1 MALIIPFGGGP
12 VLCFLILRIILLLEQ
27 CKVITRR
34 TPSQL
39 SVLTLP
45 QPSDC
50 TLCILTPVF
59 LLSYSSNMILAEI
72 LFPAT
77 IDLFTYM
84 VLKQIL
90 GYIFYIIIPVLII
103 VRPEFREEVR
113 KVYKENRGKKEL
125 TREEKEREI
134 GKEMLHH

>member
-1 MALIIPFGGGP
+1 M
-12 VLCFLILRIILLLEQ
+12 
-27 CKVITRR
+27 
-34 TPSQL
+34 
-39 SVLTLP
+39 P
-45 QPSDC
+45 Q
-50 TLCILTPVF
+50 
-59 LLSYSSNMILAEI
+59 I